1 MSGEILLAYCVAA
14 LVLVVTPGLDT
25 MLILRSVLVGGRRT
39 GLATGLG
46 ITLGCLVWGAAS
58 IAGITALLRA
68 SELGYN
74 LLRLAGAV
82 YLVWLGGS
90 ALWRSWRDRHL
101 GQDTEVEPPPA
112 PVAGGWRALRSG
124 LLTNLLNPKVGVFY
138 LSLLPQF
145 LPATGPNTGWAAL
158 LVLIHV
164 GLGFLWQFVL
174 VGVAGSAR
182 RWLTKRRVRTWLD
195 RLTATIL
202 LGLGLRLALQGP

>member
-1 MSGEILLAYCVAA
+1 MSGELLLAYCLAA
-14 LVLVVTPGLDT
+14 VVLVVTPGLDT
-25 MLILRSVLVGGRRT
+25 MLILRSVVLGGRRT

-68 SELGYN
+68 SEFGYN
-74 LLRLAGAV
+74 ALRLAGAG

-90 ALWRSWRDRHL
+90 ALWRSWRDR
-101 GQDTEVEPPPA
+101 GKPTEAADLPELPA
-112 PVAGGWRALRSG
+112 LGGWRALRSG

-145 LPATGPNTGWAAL
+145 LPAAGPTTGWASL

-174 VGVAGSAR
+174 VGLAGSAR
-182 RWLTKRRVRTWLD
+182 RWLTRRRVRTWLD

>member
-1 MSGEILLAYCVAA
+1 MSGELLLAYCLAA
-14 LVLVVTPGLDT
+14 VVLVVTPGLDT
-25 MLILRSVLVGGRRT
+25 MLILRSVVLGGRRT

-68 SELGYN
+68 SEFGYN
-74 LLRLAGAV
+74 ALRLAGAV

-90 ALWRSWRDRHL
+90 ALWRSWRDRGKPTQVDDQPEL
-101 GQDTEVEPPPA
+101 PA
-112 PVAGGWRALRSG
+112 LGGWRALRSG

-145 LPATGPNTGWAAL
+145 LPAAGPTTGWAAL

-174 VGVAGSAR
+174 VGLAGSAR
-182 RWLTKRRVRTWLD
+182 RWLSRRRVRTWLD